1 MIIEATIL
9 GQDIADGARQVIESL
24 NKTLGI
30 VKDHNAIAVNK
41 TTSIAAV
48 GVGLNKVMGN
58 LSVRIIA

>member
-48 GVGLNKVMGN
+48 GLNKVMGN